1 MLILTSI
8 LRTEKSF
15 MKPIYSYLLLSLILL
30 QSCDYFTFKKDV
42 TPQTVARVN
51 DTYLYKDDLVAIF
64 TKDISKQD
72 SITLVNN
79 YINNW
84 IKQQLLLS
92 NAQLNLENKSD
103 EFEDLVKKY
112 REDLFINSYKEAV
125 VKQYLDTV
133 ITEDDIDQFYLNNNE
148 IFKLNEELIKV
159 KYIKISIDNSNKNEL
174 IKLFKSSSNKDLEK
188 LKENAL
194 FMKSHHLNDSIWIKY
209 SDLINEIPVLKSED
223 KQLLLKKDNFI
234 QKEDSLSLYLVTI
247 KKVLQSNEIA
257 PKSYITPAIRQMILH
272 QRKLLLLRNIE
283 ETLIEDATK
292 KRQFEIY

>member
-1 MLILTSI
+1 
-8 LRTEKSF
+8 
-15 MKPIYSYLLLSLILL
+15 MKPIYFYVALSLILL
-30 QSCDYFTFKKDV
+30 QSCDYFTFKKEV
-42 TPQTVARVN
+42 VPQAVARVN
-51 DTYLYKDDLVAIF
+51 DTYLYKDDLMTIF
-64 TKDISKQD
+64 IKDISKKD

-84 IKQQLLLS
+84 VKQQLLLS
-92 NAQLNLENKSD
+92 KAQLNLESKKD

-125 VKQYLDTV
+125 VKQYLDIV
-133 ITEDDIDQFYLNNNE
+133 ITDDDIDQFYLNNNE

-159 KYIKISIDNSNKNEL
+159 KYIKIGKEDLNKKEL
-174 IKLFKSSSNKDLEK
+174 LKLFKSTDNEDFEK
-188 LKENAL
+188 LKEKSL

-209 SDLINEIPVLKSED
+209 SDFINEIPVLKTED
-223 KQLLLKKDNFI
+223 KQQLLKKDNFI

-257 PKSYITPAIRQMILH
+257 PKSYITPAIKQMILH

-283 ETLIEDATK
+283 ETLIKDATK
-292 KRQFEIY
+292 KQQFEIY